1 MAFYARVFGC
11 VPVHVPEEARDLA
24 QMLSSIAF
32 HLVFE
37 SGSYSDPGVCQFT
50 TLIRAITPGS

>member
-24 QMLSSIAF
+24 RTLSSTVF
-32 HLVFE
+32 HLVFLNQ
-37 SGSYSDPGVCQFT
+37 GL
-50 TLIRAITPGS
+50 TLTLEPANSRH